1 MKSSMLQRQVADEL
15 VTGSGDLRDVQQ
27 SIIAANRELDA
38 AADRPAEHAA
48 AQRESGP
55 NPLWA
60 VNGALVA
67 FVFAALMY
75 LLSR

>member
-1 MKSSMLQRQVADEL
+1 MQTSALQRQVSDEF
-15 VTGSGDLRDVQQ
+15 VAGSGDLQEVQEALLTAGCERAPDDQ
-27 SIIAANRELDA
+27 QASI
-38 AADRPAEHAA
+38 RPGEP
-48 AQRESGP
+48 RP

-75 LLSR
+75 LASRA

>member
-1 MKSSMLQRQVADEL
+1 MQTSALQRQVSDEF
-15 VTGSGDLRDVQQ
+15 VAGSGDLQEVQE
-27 SIIAANRELDA
+27 ALLTAGCEHDA
-38 AADRPAEHAA
+38 DEQEASVRPGEP
-48 AQRESGP
+48 RP

-75 LLSR
+75 LASRV